1 MRQSGPVMDIK
12 ELEYIL
18 SLLKKN
24 DVTEFDLTHDGTQVK
39 VRRGSV
45 LEFSAASGSADLQKL
60 LAAASSSS
68 AGSASPAQASSLA
81 PVIESDN
88 LVKVESPMVGTFYRR
103 PSPDSEPFVR
113 EGDVIK
119 KGQTLCIVEAM
130 KLMNEIS
137 APCSGRVDKILLA
150 EGQVAEYGE
159 TIFLI
164 DPDS

>member
-1 MRQSGPVMDIK
+1 MDIK

-39 VRRGSV
+39 VKRGAV
-45 LEFSAASGSADLQKL
+45 LEFSSALGGADSRSADLQKL
-60 LAAASSSS
+60 LAAMGSSAAASSSPG
-68 AGSASPAQASSLA
+68 GSPIVAA
-81 PVIESDN
+81 ENDK

-103 PSPDSEPFVR
+103 ASPESEPFVR

>member
-1 MRQSGPVMDIK
+1 MSQSGPVMDIK

-39 VRRGSV
+39 VKRGSV
-45 LEFSAASGSADLQKL
+45 LEFSAASGNAELQKL
-60 LAAASSSS
+60 LAAASSS
-68 AGSASPAQASSLA
+68 AGSASSVPASSLA
-81 PVIESDN
+81 PVVESDN

>member
-1 MRQSGPVMDIK
+1 MDIK

-39 VRRGSV
+39 VKRGSV
-45 LEFSAASGSADLQKL
+45 VEFASAAGSAELQKL
-60 LAAASSSS
+60 LAAAGSS
-68 AGSASPAQASSLA
+68 AGSVSSSPTNSAA
-81 PVIESDN
+81 PALENDN

-103 PSPDSEPFVR
+103 PSPDSEPFAR

-137 APCSGRVDKILLA
+137 SPCSGRVDKILLA

>member
-1 MRQSGPVMDIK
+1 MDIK

-39 VRRGSV
+39 VKRGSMV
-45 LEFSAASGSADLQKL
+45 EFSGALSGTNAQGADLQKL
-60 LAAASSSS
+60 LAAMSNSAATAATPVAS
-68 AGSASPAQASSLA
+68 APA
-81 PVIESDN
+81 VVEN
-88 LVKVESPMVGTFYRR
+88 EKLVKVESPMVGTFYRR